1 MKLGASLW
9 LLLGRTLVFFL
20 WPGICV
26 CFGRAGVLVT
36 LGAEFRTSPETEFLN
51 SFVFEITKAIP
62 SQHATLHPLS
72 RAC

>member
-9 LLLGRTLVFFL
+9 LLLGRASVFFL
-20 WPGICV
+20 WLGVRV

-51 SFVFEITKAIP
+51 SFVLK
-62 SQHATLHPLS
+62 
-72 RAC
+72 